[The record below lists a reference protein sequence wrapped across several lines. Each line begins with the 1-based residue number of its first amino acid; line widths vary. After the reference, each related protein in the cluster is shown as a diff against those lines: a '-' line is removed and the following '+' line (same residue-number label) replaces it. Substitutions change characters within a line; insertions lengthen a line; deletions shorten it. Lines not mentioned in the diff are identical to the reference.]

1 MKDEIDSMDLQKLP
15 IGEQDFETLRR
26 ENRLY
31 IDKTELIYQMVQDGT
46 YYFLSR
52 PRRFGKSLLLSTLE
66 TYFLGKREFFDGLYI
81 SQVESEWAEHP
92 VMHIDFSKQSYG
104 SEQDLYDMLN
114 LYLGGQEDMYGADTR
129 ETSVALR
136 FAGVI
141 ERAYKKTGKGVVVLI
156 DEYDKPLLQ
165 AINDSAKQDAFREIL
180 RGFYG
185 VLKGTNKYIRF
196 ALLTGITKFSKI
208 SIFSDL
214 NNLRDI
220 SRTKQ
225 FACLC
230 GLTDE
235 EVDRDLA
242 PYIQRYAEEKNRSYD
257 EAREQMQRMYDG
269 HHFAADSPGLYNPF
283 SLMNALWWKEC
294 RGYWFESGTPTVLVE
309 MLKRQQYPLDSIEG
323 SINSTA
329 LDNNGG
335 SVDSIVPLLFQSGYL
350 SIDRM
355 SDDGRICWLTFPN
368 EEVRDGF
375 FNFLLPYYSSID
387 GGDTNAAIDAFVAD
401 VRSGNTEQ
409 FLLRLQSVFADFQYD
424 AQTAPE
430 AHFRNVLYILCKLIG
445 LKVNAEYQT
454 SDGRIDLLIRTD
466 KYVYIVECKIDS
478 TAQIALQQIKDK
490 EYMLPWTLDNRQKI
504 MIGLN
509 FSTATRRPNGW
520 IIEYEDG
527 TIVEKTVEKTVGK
540 TSDKILALI
549 KVNPQITMKEIA
561 QILSLSERGV
571 EEQIKVMRD
580 KSIRRVGGRKNGH
593 WEIIPTD

>member
-1 MKDEIDSMDLQKLP
+1 MDLRKLP

-66 TYFLGKREFFDGLYI
+66 AYFLGKRDLFDGLYV
-81 SQVESEWAEHP
+81 SHVESEWAEHP

-114 LYLGGQEDMYGADTR
+114 LYLGGQEDIYGADIR

-141 ERAYKKTGKGVVVLI
+141 ERAYKKTGKGVVILI

-165 AINDSAKQDAFREIL
+165 AINEPAKQEVFREVL

-235 EVDRDLA
+235 EV
-242 PYIQRYAEEKNRSYD
+242 E
-257 EAREQMQRMYDG
+257 
-269 HHFAADSPGLYNPF
+269 
-283 SLMNALWWKEC
+283 
-294 RGYWFESGTPTVLVE
+294 
-309 MLKRQQYPLDSIEG
+309 
-323 SINSTA
+323 
-329 LDNNGG
+329 
-335 SVDSIVPLLFQSGYL
+335 
-350 SIDRM
+350 
-355 SDDGRICWLTFPN
+355 
-368 EEVRDGF
+368 
-375 FNFLLPYYSSID
+375 
-387 GGDTNAAIDAFVAD
+387 
-401 VRSGNTEQ
+401 
-409 FLLRLQSVFADFQYD
+409 
-424 AQTAPE
+424 
-430 AHFRNVLYILCKLIG
+430 
-445 LKVNAEYQT
+445 
-454 SDGRIDLLIRTD
+454 
-466 KYVYIVECKIDS
+466 
-478 TAQIALQQIKDK
+478 
-490 EYMLPWTLDNRQKI
+490 
-504 MIGLN
+504 
-509 FSTATRRPNGW
+509 
-520 IIEYEDG
+520 
-527 TIVEKTVEKTVGK
+527 
-540 TSDKILALI
+540 
-549 KVNPQITMKEIA
+549 
-561 QILSLSERGV
+561 
-571 EEQIKVMRD
+571 
-580 KSIRRVGGRKNGH
+580 
-593 WEIIPTD
+593 